1 MANLI
6 TFSRFVMLF
15 VLVAIVYLPTS
26 WLQLINMPLVVL
38 IFASDGLD
46 GYIARRRHEESL
58 FGSLFDI
65 AVDRVVE
72 NVLWIVLAHLHLV
85 PVWVPIIF
93 ITRGAIIDSLRAHGA
108 SQGQTPFG
116 MMHSSLGRFL
126 VSGRFM
132 RIGYAVIKAVA
143 FSWILLFQPMP
154 VLAPDWWSQW
164 VTFIEDISMVLT
176 DLAVLVCLLRGLPV
190 VVDFLATMRMQSSTE
205 EDRS

>member
-15 VLVAIVYLPTS
+15 VLVVIVYLPTS
-26 WLQLINMPLVVL
+26 RLQLINLLLVVL

-46 GYIARRRHEESL
+46 GYIARKRHEESL

-132 RIGYAVIKAVA
+132 RIGYAVIKAAA

-154 VLAPDWWSQW
+154 VLAPGWWGQW
-164 VTFIEDISMVLT
+164 ATFIEDISIVLT

-190 VVDFLATMRMQSSTE
+190 VIDFLAEMRLQKLHRGE
-205 EDRS
+205 